1 MLYHYPSSRNLA
13 YYSLS
18 LSLRIA
24 HFFACPHYHAQCTFY
39 PPIEANHMGIKLV
52 LWWIYFIGGIDKMG
66 THVMA
71 KYSTQSA
78 ALIVLPFVTYTP
90 AISSGV

>member
-1 MLYHYPSSRNLA
+1 
-13 YYSLS
+13 
-18 LSLRIA
+18 
-24 HFFACPHYHAQCTFY
+24 
-39 PPIEANHMGIKLV
+39 MGIKLV